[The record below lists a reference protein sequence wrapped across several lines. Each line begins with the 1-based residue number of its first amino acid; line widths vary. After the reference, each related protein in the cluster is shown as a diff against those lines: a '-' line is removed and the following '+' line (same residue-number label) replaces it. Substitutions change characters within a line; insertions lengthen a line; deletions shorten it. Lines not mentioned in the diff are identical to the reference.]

1 MKDSG
6 STGQKTGEAILYD
19 SFIAE
24 YYDYAP
30 PVAGRRDLEFFL
42 SHAKAQGDP
51 VLELGCGTGRVL
63 LELAKAGHRVTGLDL
78 SERMLARCKE
88 KLAALPPDARR
99 RVTLVQGDMTAFNL
113 GETFR
118 LITIPFRPFQ
128 HLLETQQ
135 QLSCLHSVARH
146 LAPGGK
152 LIVDFFQTDPR
163 RMHDPAFHQERDAYP
178 EFTLPDGRRVKMRDR
193 TVAFH
198 RAEQRNDV
206 EMIYYVRHPD
216 SREERL
222 VFAFTIRYFFR
233 YEVEHLL
240 ARCGFRVAG
249 LYGGFD
255 RAPLAATSTEMIFVA
270 EPAT

>member
-1 MKDSG
+1 MSDSG
-6 STGQKTGEAILYD
+6 SAGHGIGKEVLYD
-19 SFIAE
+19 SFVAE

-30 PVAGRRDLEFFL
+30 PVAGRNDIDFFL

-51 VLELGCGTGRVL
+51 ILELGCGTGRVL
-63 LELAKAGHRVTGLDL
+63 LELAKAGHHVTGLDL
-78 SERMLARCKE
+78 SGRMLGRCRT
-88 KLAALPPDARR
+88 KLAALPADAQR
-99 RVTLVQGDMTAFNL
+99 RVRLVQGDMVAFDL

-128 HLLETQQ
+128 HLLETEQQ
-135 QLSCLHSVARH
+135 IGCLRSAAQH

-163 RMHDPAFHQERDAYP
+163 RMHDPAFFQESDALP
-178 EFTLPDGRRVKMRDR
+178 EFALPDGRRVKMRDR
-193 TVAFH
+193 VVAFH
-198 RAEQRNDV
+198 RAQQRNDV
-206 EMIYYVRHPD
+206 EMIYYVTHLGG
-216 SREERL
+216 REERL

-240 ARCGFRVAG
+240 ARCRFRVVE

-255 RAPLAATSTEMIFVA
+255 RSPLADGSPEMIFVA
-270 EPAT
+270 EKAL